1 MFLSQSSSCELYLLV
16 SEEES
21 EEDLV
26 KSVQKGDL
34 QAFERLLEI
43 HSSHLRA
50 FVSMKLPVP
59 HLIDEIAHETFVFSY
74 LHIME
79 FKAGTDF
86 GKWLRAIA
94 FNLVRRET
102 LRHQR
107 LSKNR
112 DKFLEHHLV
121 QQAGRGDF
129 PPEGQTILYLEE
141 CLARLPE
148 QQRKLLDH
156 KYGRSESSR
165 EIADVFGQSESW
177 VRTSLCRVRTALRQC
192 IENKINA
199 TPEVV

>member
-1 MFLSQSSSCELYLLV
+1 M
-16 SEEES
+16 
-21 EEDLV
+21 

-34 QAFERLLEI
+34 EAFERLLEL
-43 HSSHLRA
+43 HSTHLRA
-50 FVSMKLPVP
+50 FVAMKLPVP

-74 LHIME
+74 RHIMD

-94 FNLVRRET
+94 FNLIRRET

-129 PPEGQTILYLEE
+129 SPEGQVIIFLEE
-141 CLARLPE
+141 CLSRLPE

-165 EIADVFGQSESW
+165 EIADAFGQSESW

-192 IENKINA
+192 IENKINTA
-199 TPEVV
+199 PEVV

>member
-1 MFLSQSSSCELYLLV
+1 VKEV
-16 SEEES
+16 ES

-26 KSVQKGDL
+26 SRVQKGDL
-34 QAFERLLEI
+34 QAFERLLEF

-50 FVSMKLPVP
+50 FVAMKLPVP

-74 LHIME
+74 RHIMD

-94 FNLVRRET
+94 FNLIRRET

-107 LSKNR
+107 LAKNR

-121 QQAGRGDF
+121 QQAGRGDLS
-129 PPEGQTILYLEE
+129 PEGKAIIFLEE

-156 KYGRSESSR
+156 KYVRSESSR
-165 EIADVFGQSESW
+165 EIADAFGQSESW

-199 TPEVV
+199 SPEVV